1 MDGNKF
7 NPERQSPRAEAA
19 LEVEVEVAGEKR
31 KVLLT
36 TKDIGAGGMFL
47 RTENPAPLWKKVK
60 LAFDLAD
67 GSRFE
72 ISGEVVRSLTPE
84 KAREKGG
91 QPGMAVAFDEVS
103 RSRRKQLLELVL
115 ELCSRRPAE
124 KAKEPSPVPPSAP
137 SGVKAT
143 PGQPKAPEPRP
154 KAAEDDLL
162 RELDSL
168 IEAVEDKKNVAASGN
183 GQEISLEF
191 DIPEEVE
198 AAPPREKI
206 TALEGNLRRYFSQ
219 VRGNNHYQVLLL
231 AQDAGPEQIQKAYRS
246 LLDSL
251 SPDIPAESLPAQ
263 LRQELSEA
271 LIRIRKAY
279 AILSQPDRK
288 RAYDFLI
295 DNTQARN

>member
-1 MDGNKF
+1 MNGTKF

-91 QPGMAVAFDEVS
+91 QPGMAVAFDEIS

-115 ELCSRRPAE
+115 ELCSRRPTE
-124 KAKEPSPVPPSAP
+124 RAKEPPPPATP
-137 SGVKAT
+137 AATGVKAPVT
-143 PGQPKAPEPRP
+143 QPRAVESRP
-154 KAAEDDLL
+154 KADDDDLL
-162 RELDSL
+162 RQLDSL
-168 IEAVEDKKNVAASGN
+168 IESVEEKKNVASSSSGTD
-183 GQEISLEF
+183 ISLEL

-206 TALEGNLRRYFSQ
+206 TTLEGNLRRYLGQ
-219 VRGNNHYQVLLL
+219 VKGSNHYQVLLL
-231 AQDAGPEQIQKAYRS
+231 DQDAGPEQIQKAYRA

-251 SPDIPAESLPAQ
+251 SPDIPAESLPEQ
-263 LRQELSEA
+263 LRRELSEA

-295 DNTQARN
+295 DNTRARN